1 MEERT
6 NASEALER
14 LAWTLNFHEDGLISV
29 NKVAEKTDLSWA
41 TAKKYTQLLER
52 LSRIAPEVEDVD
64 EGIEVRSIGRTLA
77 SLRGQKEPQLL
88 VYLITQAENKGKSTD
103 PISIATHQDVLSRYE
118 ETISELREIGWV
130 NVEEES
136 DTISLTPTG
145 VAQAGQ
151 IRSQIRNIDSDRSG
165 FGTVVASDDTIIVGN
180 AGDPAPWTT
189 ESQFGNTLAS
199 KKDKKEIFETEAS
212 QDYNSENWE
221 AA

>member
-14 LAWTLNFHEDGLISV
+14 LAWTLNFHEDGPTSV
-29 NKVAEKTDLSWA
+29 NKIAEKTDLSWA

-52 LSRIAPEVEDVD
+52 LSRIAPDVKNTD
-64 EGIEVRSIGRTLA
+64 EGIEVRSIGKTLA
-77 SLRGQKEPQLL
+77 SLRGQKEPLLL

-103 PISIATHQDVLSRYE
+103 PIAIATHQDVLSRYE

-130 NVEEES
+130 NVEEGGG
-136 DTISLTPTG
+136 TINLTPTG

-151 IRSQIRNIDSDRSG
+151 IRSQLRNTDSDRSV
-165 FGTVVASDDTIIVGN
+165 FGTIVTSDDTIIVGN
-180 AGDPAPWTT
+180 AGRSAPWIT
-189 ESQFGNTLAS
+189 EGQPGNTLAFAQ
-199 KKDKKEIFETEAS
+199 DQEETFGTEAS

-221 AA
+221 AV